1 MSGEKKKLVVL
12 VVEDQSHD
20 YVLIERSIKALE
32 DRGIKCELHWVK
44 TGEDALD
51 FLYRRGEYADAP
63 RPNLVLLDLRLPGM
77 SGLEVLS
84 EIKKD
89 EKLRKIPVVVLTVSE
104 SEADMIRAYD
114 SGASAYL
121 QKPTHPGDF
130 EKLLNTVWE
139 YWRVV
144 KLPE

>member
-1 MSGEKKKLVVL
+1 MSGKKRLVVL
-12 VVEDQSHD
+12 VVEDQHPD

-32 DRGIKCELHWVK
+32 DKGIKCELHWVK

-63 RPNLVLLDLRLPGM
+63 RPNLILLDLRLPGM
-77 SGLEVLS
+77 NGLEVLS

-121 QKPTHPGDF
+121 QKPTHPEDF

>member
-1 MSGEKKKLVVL
+1 MSGEKKLVVL
-12 VVEDQSHD
+12 VVEDKKFD

-32 DRGIKCELHWVK
+32 EKGIKCELHWVK
-44 TGEDALD
+44 TGEDALN
-51 FLYRRGEYADAP
+51 FLYRRGEFTDAP
-63 RPNLVLLDLRLPGM
+63 RPNLILLDLRLPGKD
-77 SGLEVLS
+77 GLEVLK
-84 EIKKD
+84 EIKED

-104 SEADMIRAYD
+104 SEEDMVRAYD

-121 QKPTHPGDF
+121 QKPTHTEDF

-139 YWRVV
+139 YWKVV